1 MCLMSL
7 LCFMKENELK
17 DINLEKLGKRIKELR
32 IKKGYSNYE
41 NFAYDNNISRSQFG
55 RYENGQDIL
64 FSTLLRIIA
73 AFDMS
78 IKDFFSEGFD

>member
-55 RYENGQDIL
+55 RYENGQDIR